1 MKIEFQ
7 EFLGIEKLYWESIR
21 IKRKFF
27 AQTLKPP
34 SILLNFFTLILCL
47 SILCFLNNL
56 T

>member
-7 EFLGIEKLYWESIR
+7 EFLGVEKLHWESIR
-21 IKRKFF
+21 IKMMFF
-27 AQTLKPP
+27 AQTLKSP
-34 SILLNFFTLILCL
+34 SILLNFFTLVLCL